1 MPPNEVRMT
10 GLKTAALLLALSIPG
25 ISFGASAD
33 GGGGVWRN
41 PQNSVHVE
49 VRHCGTGMCGTV
61 VWANEKDIADAG
73 RGGTEKLIGLQ
84 LFRVFVQDRKG
95 VSSEERRVGKGCVS
109 TCSTRWSTF
118 H

>member
-61 VWANEKDIADAG
+61 VWDNEKAIADAG

-84 LFRVFVQDRKG
+84 LFRDFVQDRKG
-95 VSSEERRVGKGCVS
+95 VWHGRDLVDRKR
-109 TCSTRWSTF
+109 TRLNYS